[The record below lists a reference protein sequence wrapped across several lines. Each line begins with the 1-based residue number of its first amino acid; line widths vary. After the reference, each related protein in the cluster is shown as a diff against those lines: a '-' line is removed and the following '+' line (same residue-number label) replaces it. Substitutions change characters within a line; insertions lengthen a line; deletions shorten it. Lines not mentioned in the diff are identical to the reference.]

1 MMMFE
6 YFKYILVFLIYGTRP
21 ILYKYIVPYINVESM
36 ILISGMFYFILAIFY
51 VYFTKPTKLMHDI
64 RTMNKTPSLYAWL
77 WLTALLGLIATHFYL
92 DLLKDSSAF
101 LLTAVLSAYP
111 LVTAVAAYLFLN
123 EVITRKQFVG
133 MLVIIVGVMI
143 LNFGDFDY

>member
-1 MMMFE
+1 MLFQYFE
-6 YFKYILVFLIYGTRP
+6 YILIFLIFGTRP
-21 ILYKYIVPYINVESM
+21 VLYKYIVPYIQVESM
-36 ILISGMFYFILAIFY
+36 ILISGVFYLILAIFY
-51 VYFTKPTKLMHDI
+51 VYFTKPSKLIQDV
-64 RTMNKTPSLYAWL
+64 RTMNKTPSLHLAL
-77 WLTALLGLIATHFYL
+77 WSTALLGLIATHFYL

-111 LVTAVAAYLFLN
+111 LVTAVVGYLFLN
-123 EVITRKQFVG
+123 EVITRKQLIG

>member
-1 MMMFE
+1 
-6 YFKYILVFLIYGTRP
+6 
-21 ILYKYIVPYINVESM
+21 
-36 ILISGMFYFILAIFY
+36 
-51 VYFTKPTKLMHDI
+51 
-64 RTMNKTPSLYAWL
+64 MNKTPSLHLAL
-77 WLTALLGLIATHFYL
+77 WSTALLGLIATHFYL

-111 LVTAVAAYLFLN
+111 LVTAVVGYLFLN
-123 EVITRKQFVG
+123 EVITRKQLIG

>member
-1 MMMFE
+1 MLFE
-6 YFKYILVFLIYGTRP
+6 YFKYILIFLIYGTRP
-21 ILYKYIVPYINVESM
+21 VLYKYIVPYINVESM
-36 ILISGMFYFILAIFY
+36 ILISGVFYLILAIFY
-51 VYFTKPTKLMHDI
+51 VYFTKPTKLIQDI
-64 RTMNKTPSLYAWL
+64 RIMNKTPSLYAWL
-77 WLTALLGLIATHFYL
+77 FLTALLGLVATHFYL

-111 LVTAVAAYLFLN
+111 LVTALAAYLFLN

-133 MLVIIVGVMI
+133 MLVIIAGVMI